1 MIFLGSESNG
11 GLYEKTD
18 EILEVIQDIYNVVIL
33 LCYLVLFILFMTL
46 IRQNEEMLGTLK
58 TQVVAFFSVMLLLL
72 TSNFVLDIVFYV
84 KVDPNKI
91 ADPV

>member
-1 MIFLGSESNG
+1 
-11 GLYEKTD
+11 
-18 EILEVIQDIYNVVIL
+18 
-33 LCYLVLFILFMTL
+33 MTL

-84 KVDPNKI
+84 KVDLNKI

>member
-1 MIFLGSESNG
+1 MIFLRSESNG
-11 GLYEKTD
+11 GLYEKAD

-84 KVDPNKI
+84 KVDLNKI